1 MTDLARTQMRDAF
14 IDRLFERAKADRS
27 IIFVSNDFGA
37 PSLDRFRE
45 ELPDQYINAGI
56 AEQNIISIA
65 AGLAMAGKKVFVYS
79 IASFITLRCFE
90 QIKLDICCHRL
101 PVTVIGVGACYSY
114 PEDGPTHHATED
126 IAIMRTLAGME
137 LYSPADSGTAQQL
150 VDVVLEQRAPSYI
163 RLDKFLSPPLGRGQ
177 DGIREFGIGRDF
189 ALLATG
195 VMVHRA
201 LEVSR
206 RLEEKGYEVTVL
218 DLYRLKPLS
227 SERLLELLPEFG
239 RLVSLEEHTANG
251 GLGSLLAEFIVDHGL
266 SLPLRRF
273 AVDDAYLY
281 GYGSRERLHSLAG
294 LDCDAIERAIMNEG
308 VI

>member
-14 IDRLFERAKADRS
+14 IRRLFERAKGDAN

-37 PSLDRFRE
+37 PSLDRFRR

-56 AEQNIISIA
+56 AEQNIIAVA

-90 QIKLDICCHRL
+90 QLKLDICCHRL
-101 PVTVIGVGACYSY
+101 PVTIIGVGACYSY

-137 LYSPADSGTAQQL
+137 IYSPADAGTAEEL
-150 VDVVLEQRAPSYI
+150 VDVVLQQRAPSYV
-163 RLDKFLSPPLGRGQ
+163 RLDKFLSPPLGLGQ
-177 DGIREFGIGRDF
+177 NGLREFGCGRKL

-201 LEVSR
+201 LEVSQ
-206 RLEEKGYEVTVL
+206 RLKEQGYEVTVV
-218 DLYRLKPLS
+218 DLYRLKPLN
-227 SERLLELLPEFG
+227 SERLKHLLPEFEA
-239 RLVSLEEHTANG
+239 LVSLEEHTVNG
-251 GLGSLLAEFIVDHGL
+251 GLGSLLAEFMVDHGL
-266 SLPLRRF
+266 SVPLRRF
-273 AVDDAYLY
+273 AIDDESLY
-281 GYGSRERLHSLAG
+281 AYGSRELLHG
-294 LDCDAIERAIMNEG
+294 LTGLNCDAIERAILNE
-308 VI
+308 VIL